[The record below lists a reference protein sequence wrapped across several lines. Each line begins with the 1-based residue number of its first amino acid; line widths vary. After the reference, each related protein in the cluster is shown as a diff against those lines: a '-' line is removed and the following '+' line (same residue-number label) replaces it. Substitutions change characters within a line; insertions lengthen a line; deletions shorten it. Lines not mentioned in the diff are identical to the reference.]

1 MGEEEEEEV
10 IILHQS
16 AEEGPNDCEWQLLS
30 NNNKGL

>member
-16 AEEGPNDCEWQLLS
+16 AEEGPSDSEWRLLS